1 MSEWRKKVHIMDRS
15 KRSELLKIGRNKIE
29 FDFKIEQYTFFRV
42 GGKVEII
49 CFVDEI
55 SFLVQLVSYLRKE
68 KIPFLVVGNGSN
80 ILVKDKGL
88 KGAVIIL
95 KGRLAEIEAS
105 TGEKDSLV
113 TGGGLSVM
121 ELIHYCAREGL
132 SGLEFMA
139 GIPGTVGGAAVM
151 NAGAYGHEICE
162 CIEDVRIVT
171 GQGKK
176 VVLDRSEI
184 DFTYRVSSIPSDSV
198 VYGVTL
204 KLKIDSRD
212 RINKRIMGYLEKRKE
227 TQPVDLPSCGSV
239 FRNPSGDYAGRLI
252 EKAGLKGEKIGGAM
266 ISPKHANYIVNT
278 GGARASDILAL
289 MELAKRRVNE
299 KFGIKLVSEVR
310 VVGE

>member
-1 MSEWRKKVHIMDRS
+1 MD
-15 KRSELLKIGRNKIE
+15 
-29 FDFKIEQYTFFRV
+29 QYTYFRV
-42 GGKVEII
+42 GGKAEVI
-49 CFVDEI
+49 CCVDEI
-55 SFLVQLVSYLRKE
+55 SLLVQLVSYLKKE
-68 KIPFLVVGNGSN
+68 NIPYLVVGNGSN

-95 KGRLAEIEAS
+95 KGKLAEFEESPRKKGMLTA
-105 TGEKDSLV
+105 
-113 TGGGLSVM
+113 GGGLSIM
-121 ELIHYCAREGL
+121 ELLRYCIREGL

-139 GIPGTVGGAAVM
+139 GIPGTVGGAVVM

-176 VVLDRSEI
+176 VMLDRNLI
-184 DFTYRVSSIPSDSV
+184 DFSYRGSSIPSDSV

-204 KLKIDSRD
+204 KLKRESGKK
-212 RINKRIMGYLEKRKE
+212 INKRIMDYLEKRRE
-227 TQPVDLPSCGSV
+227 TQPVELPSCGSV

-252 EKAGLKGEKIGGAM
+252 EQAGLKGEKIGGAM

-289 MELAKRRVNE
+289 MELAQKSVNE
-299 KFGIKLVSEVR
+299 KFGIKLVPEVR

>member
-1 MSEWRKKVHIMDRS
+1 MDRS
-15 KRSELLKIGRNKIE
+15 QRSELLKIARDKIG
-29 FDFKIEQYTFFRV
+29 FDSSMERYTFFRI
-42 GGKVEII
+42 GGKAEII

-55 SFLVQLVSYLRKE
+55 SLLVQLVSYFRKE
-68 KIPFLVVGNGSN
+68 DIPFIAIGKGSN

-95 KGRLAEIEAS
+95 KGRLAEIETS
-105 TGEKDSLV
+105 PGKKDWFIA
-113 TGGGLSVM
+113 GGGLPVM
-121 ELIHYCAREGL
+121 ELLHYCVQEGL

-151 NAGAYGHEICE
+151 NAGAYGHEISE
-162 CIEDVRIVT
+162 CIEDVRIVI

-176 VVLDRSEI
+176 VVLNRSQI
-184 DFTYRVSSIPSDSV
+184 NFIYRESSIPSGSV

-204 KLKIDSRD
+204 KLKRDSRD
-212 RINKRIMGYLEKRKE
+212 KINERVMDCLEKRKE
-227 TQPVDLPSCGSV
+227 TQPIDLPSCGSV
-239 FRNPSGDYAGRLI
+239 FRNPPGDYAGRLI
-252 EKAGLKGEKIGGAM
+252 EQAGLKGEKIGGAM

-289 MELAKRRVNE
+289 MELAQKKVNE
-299 KFGIKLVSEVR
+299 KFGIKLVPEVK